1 MSDDA
6 ATHIGQLSP
15 DRNWRWD
22 GAAWKPALNELP
34 GAIVPAWLSLKL
46 RSQATWTT
54 VVAVLVVGLI
64 ADQFLRSGAVGLGA
78 SATFG
83 SAAVLLI
90 FTGRISRLEPRLLA
104 ATAVLF
110 GTWLSL
116 RASAWL
122 LVPDIAVAIALLGI
136 AASFGARGSVLDLGI
151 AEAIARGAHGT
162 VHGIAGVA
170 FVRKPLVLVRPRIS
184 GVAPIARGFLIAIPI
199 AVVLAALLASADP
212 IFASFFNLNFD
223 FGRLLLDALFVIVG
237 ALVMAGLLRLAA
249 SEPLPRVDGPSWRL
263 GTTEAVIVLAV
274 LDTVFA
280 AFAIAQAIAASGTG
294 ADTLRSAGTTYSDYA
309 RSGFFQL
316 LWVAGI
322 TLVVLV
328 LFSRVTGFSHRAGK
342 LTFLVLAEGAIA
354 LTLLI
359 VLVASMRLSL
369 YEDAYGFTML
379 RLYSHVFAGL
389 VAVVFLLLA
398 IDLAGLVK
406 RRRWFVG
413 VSTITAL
420 VLLMALN
427 VANPEA
433 LVVGLNI
440 NRANQAHKIDAQYF
454 QELSSDATPA
464 ILASRSQLDPTLW
477 PDVKGVVCAGPRT
490 YAPDLSAFNWADA
503 EAADARRELC

>member
-1 MSDDA
+1 MVA
-6 ATHIGQLSP
+6 A
-15 DRNWRWD
+15 
-22 GAAWKPALNELP
+22 ALV
-34 GAIVPAWLSLKL
+34 I
-46 RSQATWTT
+46 
-54 VVAVLVVGLI
+54 GLI

-83 SAAVLLI
+83 FAAALLI

-104 ATAVLF
+104 AAAVLF

-116 RASAWL
+116 RASPWL
-122 LVPDIAVAIALLGI
+122 LVPDIAVALALLGI
-136 AASFGARGSVLDLGI
+136 AASLSARGSVLDLGI
-151 AEAIARGAHGT
+151 AEAVARGAQGA

-170 FVRKPLVLVRPRIS
+170 FIGRPLAHVKPRIS
-184 GVAPIARGFLIAIPI
+184 GVAPIARGFLIAVPI
-199 AVVLAALLASADP
+199 AAVLAALLASADP
-212 IFASFFNLNFD
+212 IFASFFNFNFD
-223 FGRLLLDALFVIVG
+223 FGRLLLDALFVLVG
-237 ALVMAGLLRLAA
+237 SLVMAGLLRLAA
-249 SEPLPRVDGPSWRL
+249 AEPLARIDGPSWRL

-280 AFAIAQAIAASGTG
+280 AFAIAQAMAASGTG
-294 ADTLRSAGTTYSDYA
+294 AGTLRSAGITYSDYA

-328 LFSRVTGFSHRAGK
+328 LSSRVTGFAHRKGK
-342 LTFLVLAEGAIA
+342 LTFLALAEAAIA

-398 IDLAGLVK
+398 VDLAGLFP

-413 VSTITAL
+413 ASAITAL
-420 VLLMALN
+420 VLMAALN

-433 LVVGLNI
+433 LVVGLNV

-454 QELSSDATPA
+454 HELSSDAAPA
-464 ILASRSQLDPTLW
+464 ILAARSQLDPALW
-477 PDVKGVVCAGPRT
+477 PDVKSVVCAGPRIYT
-490 YAPDLSAFNWADA
+490 PDLPAFNWADA
-503 EAADARRELC
+503 EAAGARRELC

>member
-1 MSDDA
+1 M
-6 ATHIGQLSP
+6 
-15 DRNWRWD
+15 
-22 GAAWKPALNELP
+22 
-34 GAIVPAWLSLKL
+34 
-46 RSQATWTT
+46 
-54 VVAVLVVGLI
+54 
-64 ADQFLRSGAVGLGA
+64 
-78 SATFG
+78 
-83 SAAVLLI
+83 
-90 FTGRISRLEPRLLA
+90 
-104 ATAVLF
+104 
-110 GTWLSL
+110 
-116 RASAWL
+116 
-122 LVPDIAVAIALLGI
+122 
-136 AASFGARGSVLDLGI
+136 
-151 AEAIARGAHGT
+151 
-162 VHGIAGVA
+162 
-170 FVRKPLVLVRPRIS
+170 
-184 GVAPIARGFLIAIPI
+184 
-199 AVVLAALLASADP
+199 
-212 IFASFFNLNFD
+212 
-223 FGRLLLDALFVIVG
+223 
-237 ALVMAGLLRLAA
+237 
-249 SEPLPRVDGPSWRL
+249 
-263 GTTEAVIVLAV
+263 
-274 LDTVFA
+274 
-280 AFAIAQAIAASGTG
+280 
-294 ADTLRSAGTTYSDYA
+294 
-309 RSGFFQL
+309 
-316 LWVAGI
+316 
-322 TLVVLV
+322 LV